1 MIVGDF
7 LDAMGGYNEGE
18 NERVKSIAELI
29 RRSTTFLVNTQ
40 PIKGGPLMPQ
50 ELWPFPWD
58 KEISG
63 KIEVVSD
70 EELKRRQD
78 AQDEYLL
85 THFLN

>member
-18 NERVKSIAELI
+18 SERVKSIAELI